1 MSHWSADF
9 ETLGLRPDTKVLSLG
24 LAKFNIRTGEILE
37 TKLWR
42 FNSVGQEKRTKTPSV
57 IEWWDKQSEEARK
70 EAFGGNTR
78 IQTMVS
84 DIEELFDDPK
94 VMLWGNGANFDV
106 AILDN
111 IFSYEAPWEFW
122 NVRDMRTIVWAAGL
136 LGFNKDSIEREGTH
150 HSAIDDAVHQAKV
163 IHKAYATILGCYN
176 AYKELKLEI
185 EELKQQKAK
194 LEMQIFN
201 TDVPM

>member
-9 ETLGLRPDTKVLSLG
+9 ETLGLEPSAKVLSLG
-24 LAKFNIRTGEILE
+24 LAKFNIKTGEILE

-42 FNSVGQEKRTKTPSV
+42 FSNVGQEKRTKTQSV
-57 IEWWDKQSEEARK
+57 IEWWDKQSLEART
-70 EAFGGNTR
+70 EAFGGSTP
-78 IQTMVS
+78 IQTMMHDVE
-84 DIEELFDDPK
+84 DLFDDPK

-163 IHKAYATILGCYN
+163 IHKAYATIVGCYN
-176 AYKELKLEI
+176 AYKDVKKHLDISLK
-185 EELKQQKAK
+185 KQGE
-194 LEMQIFN
+194 LEMQLFN
-201 TDVPM
+201 KEVPM